1 MLPAT
6 GPREELGFSDEFLV
20 CGAKPTSLEVQ
31 KEVSKARAASQ
42 SWLLKG
48 TLCPE
53 LSQKPDLAR
62 PQDLGP
68 AVCVSKLP
76 VLTFLSSGRR
86 CFQGPGPVFP
96 EGCRPLQK
104 GCLGAGEPLLPIE
117 SRESRPGQASRPA
130 GQAEVSLCLEH
141 R

>member
-6 GPREELGFSDEFLV
+6 GPREELGFSDEFSV

-104 GCLGAGEPLLPIE
+104 GRLGAGEPLLPIK